1 MAEIIDQKPLSGTP
15 SIVKGKTANRPSRWE
30 APFTFDGSQGLG
42 DALTSWVREAVSE
55 GEWFLRNQTGHRF
68 VDVSHRIMADVGFNE
83 VPETLSNVSI
93 NFVKRDVREMVGL
106 LANPRPLASF
116 KCEATQFQEQADLL
130 NKGYLSWY
138 NTSFVDR
145 EIWKALYY
153 AAVDGT
159 GYLLTEWDPG
169 FWAPGKGDVRPTPL
183 GVDSV
188 LPIQIPAETWDLQEA
203 YAVVIRRQFPITY
216 LMKRFP
222 HVAHRLVPDG
232 EDISR
237 WRRMLGGMKDIIA
250 ATVHNTYGSQRGY
263 RGEDP
268 STRHLVTVYD
278 VYIQD
283 YAINNTGRDVLMG
296 QVGSPW
302 EYIVPSYGSPMPRHL
317 ADPQTRVELKRPAN
331 MHDARMYPM
340 RRHLVTTR
348 NSVLYDGTSRWWHG
362 QVPLVKF
369 VLDSSPYEYCGIPL
383 TKEPAKAQ
391 AAVTSLLRAYDDAS
405 NARLRPPVAFDGS
418 RVNPAMARA
427 VDPRMGGQVVE
438 MSNMIGEPFKLL
450 IDSKYYDL
458 GVGVLEFIQ
467 WIKEEG
473 TRLMGLHDV
482 QDMAKAAQIP
492 SGDTMEKLQELAGPL
507 ATDMSRNME
516 KALKC
521 LADQFKALFFE
532 FYTVPRRFSMF
543 GPDGITKQD
552 LDFDPAQLVPDDLA
566 LPGLGPKATRAQRA
580 RAHMLNFE
588 YSIVP
593 NSVYQMT
600 QSTRKLQLVQLAKL
614 GMPISPL
621 TILEQFDIPNPEKE
635 FEKWKEFQIAQ
646 GKAAIE
652 VQAEV
657 QQAALA
663 ADPMGQLAGVI
674 QGAMGMSPEQTQGN
688 PGPGRKPSGQQSP
701 HLEVKQDE
709 MGGQRTTIAES

>member
-1 MAEIIDQKPLSGTP
+1 MPQPSEPLGAPAIAKSKNT
-15 SIVKGKTANRPSRWE
+15 NRPSRWE
-30 APFTFDGSQGLG
+30 APFRYDGSQSQG
-42 DALTSWVREAVSE
+42 DALTAWVREIVSE

-68 VDVSHRIMADVGFNE
+68 VDISHRIMADIGFNE
-83 VPETLSNVSI
+83 VPETLSNVSL
-93 NFVKRDVREMVGL
+93 NFVKRGVREMVGT

-116 KCEATQFQEQADLL
+116 RCENPLYQAQADLL

-138 NTSFVDR
+138 NTSFADR
-145 EIWKALYY
+145 ELWRALYY

-159 GYLLTEWDPG
+159 GYILSEWDPG
-169 FWAPGKGDVRPTPL
+169 FWAPGKGDIRLTPL

-222 HVAHRLVPDG
+222 LVANKLVPDG

-283 YAINNTGRDVLMG
+283 YAINHSGQDRLMG

-302 EYIVPSYGSPMPRHL
+302 EYTVPSYGKPL
-317 ADPQTRVELKRPAN
+317 ATGVADPSTRVELTRPAN
-331 MHDARMYPM
+331 NHDARIYPY
-340 RRHLVTTR
+340 RRHLTVTR
-348 NSVLYDGTSRWWHG
+348 NAVLYDDTSRWWHG
-362 QVPLVKF
+362 QVPVVKF
-369 VLDSSPYEYCGIPL
+369 TLDSTPYEYCGIPL

-391 AAVTSLLRAYDDAS
+391 AAVTSLLRAFDDSS
-405 NARLRPPVAFDGS
+405 NARLRPPLAYDGS
-418 RVNPAMARA
+418 RANVAMARA
-427 VDPRMGGQVVE
+427 IDPRVGGQVVE
-438 MSNMIGEPFKLL
+438 MSNMIGEPFKML
-450 IDSKYYDL
+450 IDPRYYDL
-458 GVGVLEFIQ
+458 PQETLEFINMLMQ
-467 WIKEEG
+467 RG
-473 TRLMGLHDV
+473 SDLMGLSGIKEL
-482 QDMAKAAQIP
+482 QQAAQIP
-492 SGDTMEKLQELAGPL
+492 SGDTIEKIQELSGPL

-516 KALKC
+516 KGLKQW
-521 LADQFKALFFE
+521 AEQFKALFFE
-532 FYTVPRRFSMF
+532 FYTVPRRFTMF
-543 GPDGITKQD
+543 GPDGITRED
-552 LDFDPAQLVPDDLA
+552 LDFDPAQLVPEDLK
-566 LPGLGPKATRAQRA
+566 LPGLGPGSTRAQRA

-600 QSTRKLQLVQLAKL
+600 QSTRKLQLLQLAKL

-635 FEKWKEFQIAQ
+635 FEKWQEY
-646 GKAAIE
+646 
-652 VQAEV
+652 QAM
-657 QQAALA
+657 QAQAALQVQA
-663 ADPMGQLAGVI
+663 QIQQAQLAMNPLGALSGAI
-674 QGAMGMSPEQTQGN
+674 QGAMGMSAQQTQGN
-688 PGPGRKPSGQQSP
+688 PGPGRKPTGQVPP
-701 HLEVKQDE
+701 HLEVKEDE
-709 MGGQRTTIAES
+709 MGGARSTISES